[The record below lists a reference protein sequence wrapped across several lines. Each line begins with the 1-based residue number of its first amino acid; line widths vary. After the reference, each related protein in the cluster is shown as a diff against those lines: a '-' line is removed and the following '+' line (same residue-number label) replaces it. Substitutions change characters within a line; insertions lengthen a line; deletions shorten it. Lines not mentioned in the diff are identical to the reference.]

1 VPRRGS
7 SRRSRQGRCLQRAV
21 RGAPQPKAPRPAS
34 TSANDAH
41 PKIGRGHRA
50 TSCGL
55 APAGDANLEKEA
67 AGGPVASSSSHGEGG
82 PVSVYQG
89 DSALVAI
96 ETRVKKGEGG
106 RCGPAAPL
114 FQQVRLLPPSRPGGL
129 GTRDSALVAIETRTK
144 KGRHPEPPLANA
156 GLLEPA
162 RPPPT
167 GAAPAPP
174 SVPAQCRLTPRFA
187 SGKLLLHPGLRLV
200 DELPARASLKG
211 RGGGLIPPAAAP
223 PPRQWDDLGPASG
236 TCRTGTAQ

>member
-1 VPRRGS
+1 M
-7 SRRSRQGRCLQRAV
+7 
-21 RGAPQPKAPRPAS
+21 
-34 TSANDAH
+34 
-41 PKIGRGHRA
+41 
-50 TSCGL
+50 
-55 APAGDANLEKEA
+55 
-67 AGGPVASSSSHGEGG
+67 GPVASSSSHGEGG

-174 SVPAQCRLTPRFA
+174 SVPAQCRLTPRFLGVDADPPRGIFSPPGERISVTPRRNTRSSLSSRTIETDPLRYCATCDRTLPRELFGRDA
-187 SGKLLLHPGLRLV
+187 SK
-200 DELPARASLKG
+200 PARLKSICLTCD
-211 RGGGLIPPAAAP
+211 REKARAYYAANRAP
-223 PPRQWDDLGPASG
+223 RLRRAGAP
-236 TCRTGTAQ
+236 